1 MDKSRVEQFQS
12 ESCNASWNK
21 FKFCL
26 NLLFLINDPL
36 KDKLEDILVRTLYDN
51 DQHTEPKISQARF
64 QNDNF
69 SWVLTLTTSDLTV
82 NLTSSNNFKTVSKL
96 ALLKIALYLDRTE
109 DAENLLDSS
118 KLKTINTNN
127 WKRQMLYALNNK
139 DRDFNSSLWYL
150 KSIGNQSMH
159 WNPR

>member
-1 MDKSRVEQFQS
+1 MKCSLEKRTPLYD
-12 ESCNASWNK
+12 K
-21 FKFCL
+21 FKLCL
-26 NLLFLINDPL
+26 NLLFFTNDPL

-51 DQHTEPKISQARF
+51 DQHTEPKISQVRF
-64 QNDNF
+64 QNNNF
-69 SWVLTLTTSDLTV
+69 SWVSAVRYRVRYPIAIDA
-82 NLTSSNNFKTVSKL
+82 SNNFKTVSKL

-150 KSIGNQSMH
+150 K
-159 WNPR
+159 

>member
-1 MDKSRVEQFQS
+1 MTISAEYR
-12 ESCNASWNK
+12 
-21 FKFCL
+21 
-26 NLLFLINDPL
+26 LFD
-36 KDKLEDILVRTLYDN
+36 T
-51 DQHTEPKISQARF
+51 
-64 QNDNF
+64 
-69 SWVLTLTTSDLTV
+69 VLP
-82 NLTSSNNFKTVSKL
+82 LTSSNNFKTVSKL

-150 KSIGNQSMH
+150 KSIGNQ
-159 WNPR
+159 

>member
-1 MDKSRVEQFQS
+1 M
-12 ESCNASWNK
+12 
-21 FKFCL
+21 
-26 NLLFLINDPL
+26 NLLFGTNDPL

-64 QNDNF
+64 QTDNF
-69 SWVLTLTTSDLTV
+69 SWVST
-82 NLTSSNNFKTVSKL
+82 LTSSNNLKTVSKL

-150 KSIGNQSMH
+150 KSICNK
-159 WNPR
+159 